1 MFKLLG
7 SAGLMI
13 VASLVCKIAFI
24 LALIATALS
33 WLDVA
38 KATALVAPLWW
49 TCLGSFVVA
58 ILSLGATAY
67 FSEKS

>member
-7 SAGLMI
+7 SVGLL
-13 VASLVCKIAFI
+13 VAASLVCKITFI

-58 ILSLGATAY
+58 IISAVAAAY
-67 FSEKS
+67 FVEAS

>member
-7 SAGLMI
+7 SATI
-13 VASLVCKIAFI
+13 AVVAGIVCKITFI

-58 ILSLGATAY
+58 ILSAVAAAY
-67 FSEKS
+67 FVEAS